1 MNEVNKLFIEYHFQG
16 LLHLAS
22 IITDV
27 VSPFLSSECVKKEG
41 YNQIETGIP
50 DGADAMHMDISTEII
65 RKKDVISIPT
75 PILKMAISSSLYDT
89 YCNSENPKLEVGSVV
104 SVSDITPYVYSND
117 GERVCF
123 EIVDKLSVEISRHGY
138 NSR

>member
-1 MNEVNKLFIEYHFQG
+1 MNEVNKLFVEYHFQG
-16 LLHLAS
+16 IPHLAS

-27 VSPFLSSECVKKEG
+27 VSPFFSSGSERKDGNKA
-41 YNQIETGIP
+41 IEIGMP
-50 DGADAMHMDISTEII
+50 DGADAMHMDISAET
-65 RKKDVISIPT
+65 RKYDVISIPT

-89 YCNSENPKLEVGSVV
+89 YCNGGNPKFEVGNVV
-104 SVSDITPYVYSND
+104 CVSDITPYVYSND

-123 EIVDKLSVEISRHGY
+123 EIVDKLSVEISQYGH